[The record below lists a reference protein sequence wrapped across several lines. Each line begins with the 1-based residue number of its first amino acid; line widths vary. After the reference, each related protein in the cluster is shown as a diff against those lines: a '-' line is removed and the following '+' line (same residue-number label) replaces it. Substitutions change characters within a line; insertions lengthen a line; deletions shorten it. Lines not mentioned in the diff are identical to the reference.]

1 MTFVLFSYLL
11 CFPSKN
17 TSKLFFPISHPT
29 FFMLSSSCSSIRSAN
44 RSITVESVLLTTNR
58 LPLSITLSVKPRIR
72 KTIYVHHLTLR
83 RLFFTISP
91 QFMRCQY
98 MRAIEFVRIFEHTEK
113 NIHKFSHNGD
123 DAYLLSLAFAQQF
136 SHESL
141 KANVMKL
148 HGQSVHVQH
157 ISQPFWT
164 DSGYASNYA
173 PMIPTENAMV

>member
-98 MRAIEFVRIFEHTEK
+98 MRATAIFPRISESKRYEASRTERSCAA
-113 NIHKFSHNGD
+113 HFSTFLNRFGIC
-123 DAYLLSLAFAQQF
+123 
-136 SHESL
+136 E
-141 KANVMKL
+141 
-148 HGQSVHVQH
+148 
-157 ISQPFWT
+157 
-164 DSGYASNYA
+164 
-173 PMIPTENAMV
+173 